1 MEIDVQ
7 SVRHVFEEILAGR
20 MSREEGDRWAYSVM
34 QQEEAQ
40 NLIYLPPSDKERIW
54 SGVMYLHG
62 VDLMESP
69 DEYLHTDEEIRTA
82 MKMKLG
88 S

>member
-69 DEYLHTDEEIRTA
+69 DEYLHMDEEIRTA